1 MGMKRGG
8 GEPFGRSRPDRMMRS
23 RSGGA
28 TLEASREQG
37 DAMWYAIGG
46 FGALLY
52 LVLIITLGV
61 ATIRNGHWVLFILG
75 IFLPIFWIIG
85 GLMRPS
91 VQAA

>member
-1 MGMKRGG
+1 
-8 GEPFGRSRPDRMMRS
+8 
-23 RSGGA
+23 
-28 TLEASREQG
+28 
-37 DAMWYAIGG
+37 MWNAIGG

-52 LVLIITLGV
+52 LVLIVTLGV